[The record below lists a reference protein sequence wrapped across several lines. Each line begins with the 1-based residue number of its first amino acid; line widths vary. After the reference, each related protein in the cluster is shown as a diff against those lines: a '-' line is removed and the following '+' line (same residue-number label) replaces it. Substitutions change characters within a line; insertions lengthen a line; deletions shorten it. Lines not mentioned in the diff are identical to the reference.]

1 MSDTSTTDTSQP
13 DSGGEAPAETNG
25 SKATDESKSARPLPP
40 LESILD
46 ALRHSALTQRELAQ
60 RIDATQP
67 QISDWIN
74 GKKTPSKKTRRRL
87 VDQLDIKAKSEVYYA
102 KPGREDESQTDP
114 DAFPDKGPN
123 AVSIPYNGESSGG
136 HGRTPDAQN
145 TGEVILDRAEA
156 QRLSNIDA
164 SNLRSTTL
172 VGDSML
178 PEIQPNSIV
187 FYYPTDIV
195 AGDGLYV
202 YDVDEARLIKRIQR
216 QGGGALLMIPEND
229 AYPHERFT
237 PLPDA
242 DTPNTYRSN
251 RSELTS
257 VIQIVGKVVFYFKPA

>member
-1 MSDTSTTDTSQP
+1 MPDASTNDTSQP
-13 DSGGEAPAETNG
+13 DDGEAPPDTNG
-25 SKATDESKSARPLPP
+25 SEATAERAASARPLPP
-40 LESILD
+40 LESILE
-46 ALRHSALTQRELAQ
+46 ALRRSALTQRELAQ

-102 KPGREDESQTDP
+102 KPDHEGESQTDSTLP
-114 DAFPDKGPN
+114 DDSN

-172 VGDSML
+172 VGDSMV

-202 YDVDEARLIKRIQR
+202 YDVDEARLIKKIQR
-216 QGGGALLMIPEND
+216 QGGGVLLMIPENED
-229 AYPHERFT
+229 YPRERFV

-251 RSELTS
+251 LSERTS